1 MKIAQIVYHEISEMP
16 KVSYDKKEDA
26 KYNNQGSV
34 KRNNQRERI
43 PSKCLNKNY
52 AGFTADIQTIQ
63 SQLTLLTM
71 WITQAQCEQVRE
83 NTYRILNKV

>member
-1 MKIAQIVYHEISEMP
+1 MSDFNDYATMLIAIEQKTKALE
-16 KVSYDKKEDA
+16 
-26 KYNNQGSV
+26 N
-34 KRNNQRERI
+34 
-43 PSKCLNKNY
+43 KCLNKSY
-52 AGFTADIQTIQ
+52 GGFTADIQTIQ

>member
-1 MKIAQIVYHEISEMP
+1 MSDFNDYATMLIAIEQKTKALE
-16 KVSYDKKEDA
+16 
-26 KYNNQGSV
+26 
-34 KRNNQRERI
+34 
-43 PSKCLNKNY
+43 SKCLNKSY
-52 AGFTADIQTIQ
+52 AGFTADIQAIQ

>member
-1 MKIAQIVYHEISEMP
+1 MSDFNDYATMLIAIEQKTKALE
-16 KVSYDKKEDA
+16 
-26 KYNNQGSV
+26 
-34 KRNNQRERI
+34 
-43 PSKCLNKNY
+43 SKCLNKNY
-52 AGFTADIQTIQ
+52 AGFTADIQAIQ

>member
-1 MKIAQIVYHEISEMP
+1 MSDFNDYATMLIAIEQKTKALE
-16 KVSYDKKEDA
+16 
-26 KYNNQGSV
+26 
-34 KRNNQRERI
+34 
-43 PSKCLNKNY
+43 SKCLNKNY

-71 WITQAQCEQVRE
+71 WITQAQCEQIRE

>member
-1 MKIAQIVYHEISEMP
+1 MSDFNDYATMLIAIEQKTKALE
-16 KVSYDKKEDA
+16 
-26 KYNNQGSV
+26 N
-34 KRNNQRERI
+34 
-43 PSKCLNKNY
+43 KCLNKSY